1 MIIPQTVLASWG
13 LAGTVAATAAAF
25 LAIKIVIQHA
35 STDRAAV
42 SQARRLRARL
52 ASFKDHARTLDEH
65 SHEYA
70 AVFSGN
76 EWQQLTE
83 MLNQL
88 DSLDSEI
95 HTLLARKQYSQ
106 AKSLLDQVYPD
117 KETSGQAEL
126 ERLLNWEHSVHTM
139 LKSVVHNL
147 EVASTQTKQLSDV
160 SSSPPKSRKR
170 QPTLVTLADVKK
182 SLIEGGE
189 LY

>member
-1 MIIPQTVLASWG
+1 MIIPQTVLATWG

-35 STDRAAV
+35 TTDRSAV
-42 SQARRLRARL
+42 SQARRLRLRL
-52 ASFKDHARTLDEH
+52 KSFKNHARTLDEH

-70 AVFSGN
+70 AVFSGD
-76 EWQQLTE
+76 EWHQLTE

-88 DSLDSEI
+88 ESLDSEI
-95 HTLLARKQYSQ
+95 HTLLARKRYSE
-106 AKSLLDQVYPD
+106 AKNLLGQVYPQHR
-117 KETSGQAEL
+117 TSGQSDL
-126 ERLLNWEHSVHTM
+126 ETLLDWEHSVHAM

-147 EVASTQTKQLSDV
+147 EVATNQTNQISQ
-160 SSSPPKSRKR
+160 SPPPSTKTRKR
-170 QPTLVTLADVKK
+170 QPTLVTLADLKK